1 MPELMLTLPFPPS
14 VNSYWRNTKRGTLV
28 SAKGRVFRANAI
40 AAVYEQ
46 LKRRPKAIESNVFVL
61 VKLYPP
67 TKQARDIDNFLK
79 APFDALTHAGVWVD
93 DKQIKKWMLN
103 GWTLLKAGS
112 LK

>member
-1 MPELMLTLPFPPS
+1 MPELTLTLPFPPS
-14 VNSYWRNTKRGTLV
+14 VNTYWRNTQRGTLV
-28 SAKGRVFRANAI
+28 SVKGRVFRANAI

-46 LKRRPKAIESNVFVL
+46 LKRRPKAIESDVFVS

-93 DKQIKKWMLN
+93 DKQIKKN
-103 GWTLLKAGS
+103 GC
-112 LK
+112 

>member
-14 VNSYWRNTKRGTLV
+14 VNTYWRNTKRGTLV

-46 LKRRPKAIESNVFVL
+46 LKRRPKAIESDVFVS

-103 GWTLLKAGS
+103 GWTLLKAES

>member
-1 MPELMLTLPFPPS
+1 MPELVLTLPFPPS
-14 VNSYWRNTKRGTLV
+14 VNTYWRNTQRGTLV

-46 LKRRPKAIESNVFVL
+46 LKRRPKAIESDVFVS

-79 APFDALTHAGVWVD
+79 APFDALTYAGVWVD
-93 DKQIKKWMLN
+93 DKQIKKN
-103 GWTLLKAGS
+103 GC
-112 LK
+112 